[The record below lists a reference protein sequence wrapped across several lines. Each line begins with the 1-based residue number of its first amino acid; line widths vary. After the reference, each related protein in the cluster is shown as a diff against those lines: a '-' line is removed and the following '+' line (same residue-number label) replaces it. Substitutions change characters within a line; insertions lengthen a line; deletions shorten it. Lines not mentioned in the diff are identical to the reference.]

1 MLIKIVSIYDFLSLI
16 SFAANIYIF
25 LSMNFIL
32 IIGFFISL
40 ISHGIIKLLTNDLYA
55 PVFKRPDGAYNCSL
69 FNTGGLVNNY
79 PGFPSGHVTVIS
91 FFINYM
97 FFTNYFN
104 NQNVSIKNI
113 VKKWKIYLL
122 YNIPVILVSIGR
134 LGKKCHNIYQVI
146 GGYILGFIISNF
158 LFSNEKNINDLKKYI
173 TNNK

>member
-1 MLIKIVSIYDFLSLI
+1 M
-16 SFAANIYIF
+16 
-25 LSMNFIL
+25 
-32 IIGFFISL
+32 
-40 ISHGIIKLLTNDLYA
+40 
-55 PVFKRPDGAYNCSL
+55 

-91 FFINYM
+91 FFTNYM

-113 VKKWKIYLL
+113 LQKWKIYLL